1 MCCVLF
7 LTNFFTLF
15 ESFTAHCNPL
25 LHFIIGIQKVSG
37 DTFLTRGIAE
47 SYPPG
52 CFISSPRI
60 LFAYT
65 KPSPGYFLGG
75 YFISPH
81 RPGPLQRPHS
91 RAMHALIVRFV
102 LHCLLIEDTIG
113 TSCACWCTSR
123 SSFLLQIILQTYTD
137 ASPLRDVLPRS
148 SVR

>member
-1 MCCVLF
+1 VTFNFKLCTVSDK
-7 LTNFFTLF
+7 FFTLF

-25 LHFIIGIQKVSG
+25 LHLIIGIQKVPRG
-37 DTFLTRGIAE
+37 YFLTRGIAE

-52 CFISSPRI
+52 CFRYIIPRI

-65 KPSPGYFLGG
+65 KPSPRILFGG

-91 RAMHALIVRFV
+91 RAMHALIVGFV

-137 ASPLRDVLPRS
+137 ASP
-148 SVR
+148 